1 MPELP
6 THLRGAPM
14 GEQSISREI
23 VAEHQRERVIAKVIP
38 VFAKRGYPETTVDD
52 LLATG
57 KVGAGNFYS
66 LFEGKE
72 ECFLAAFDLVV
83 GKGRR
88 AMSEAAAGGGGWAE
102 QTYLGLR
109 SLIAALLDAPLEARL
124 AVLEV
129 QSAGRAAVA
138 RYDSQI
144 DEAIAWLARARKL
157 GGAEL
162 PASYEQATVFGIAFY
177 LQQCV
182 LHPSDHDANVL
193 LEETSTLLLEPVI
206 GRKALAAVRRSA
218 A

>member
-14 GEQSISREI
+14 GETPISREI
-23 VAEHQRERVIAKVIP
+23 VAEHQRERVLAKVIP
-38 VFAKRGYPETTVDD
+38 IFAKRGYPDTTVDD
-52 LLATG
+52 LLSTG

-72 ECFLAAFDLVV
+72 ECFLAAFELIV

-88 AMSEAAAGGGGWAE
+88 SMAEAAGAGEGWAE

-109 SLIAALLDAPLEARL
+109 SLITSILDAPLEGRL
-124 AVLEV
+124 AVLEA
-129 QSAGRAAVA
+129 QSAGPTAVE
-138 RYDSQI
+138 RYDSLI
-144 DEAIAWLARARKL
+144 DEAIAWLGRARES
-157 GGAEL
+157 GGADL
-162 PASYEQATVFGIAFY
+162 PSSHEQATVLGIAFY

-182 LHPSDHDANVL
+182 LHPSEHAPDVL
-193 LEETSTLLLEPVI
+193 LEEISTLLLEPVI
-206 GRKALAAVRRSA
+206 GRGALAAVRRSA